1 VGKANVERRRVIGP
15 LDVLLAYKLEKS
27 RGDVAVQVRYLAPS
41 HNWKD
46 KMSLREDTHQAEM
59 ERSAF
64 ETVDVGSHRMPPS

>member
-15 LDVLLAYKLEKS
+15 LDVLAYKLEKS

-46 KMSLREDTHQAEM
+46 KMKFREDARQAEI

-64 ETVDVGSHRMPPS
+64 ETVDVGSHRMLPS